1 MSPRGARW
9 AGEGRGRPGGLG
21 LTALGTGLLLLLPG
35 ARWRVD
41 VAARAALGP
50 SVAPAQG
57 PAWWRQRSPL
67 PWGLPMRCPHL
78 LVSARFHD
86 PRYRRQ
92 TGRVH
97 DGIDLVC
104 PRGTPVRATL
114 AGTVVLAGWL
124 WPLGETVWVQ
134 AGATR
139 VLYGHLLSRLP
150 VRTGQPVR
158 PGTLLGWEGATGL
171 CSGPHL
177 HYQVERHEPLAVVP
191 PPADD
196 PADAVNPLPTLGQA
210 LPDVY

>member
-1 MSPRGARW
+1 MTRGGVA
-9 AGEGRGRPGGLG
+9 AGRGRPWRLG
-21 LTALGTGLLLLLPG
+21 LSALGAGLLLLPG
-35 ARWRVD
+35 VSARVGG
-41 VAARAALGP
+41 AARVVLGP
-50 SVAPAQG
+50 GVAPARG
-57 PAWWRQRSPL
+57 PAWWLMPSPM
-67 PWGLPMRCPHL
+67 PHGLPLRCPHL

-124 WPLGETVWVQ
+124 WRLGDTVWVQ

-139 VLYGHLLSRLP
+139 VLYGHLLPRLP
-150 VRTGQPVR
+150 VVVGQPVR

-191 PPADD
+191 PPSHDG
-196 PADAVNPLPTLGQA
+196 ADAVNPLPTLGQS
-210 LPDVY
+210 LPYVY